1 MYHQL
6 IKSITLFSDDKSV
19 QLGIDNAL
27 YQLWIMA
34 HFKELELQET
44 KIFYQETPG
53 HRARKGTIYKKH
65 WLKKK
70 FKNTV
75 ELIQYLDSK
84 FYTLSYF
91 ELYFT
96 NNWRIKIVANCFI
109 NIYTNN
115 TIERNN
121 VIQKLIGIAGLNEI
135 KLTELE
141 NNYTYYLSYTNPP
154 NHQDSGIF
162 PDEFWTKEQ
171 VMNWIQKQQESYPE
185 IEIKADNV
193 FDVTFIENTNDGK
206 APF

>member
-1 MYHQL
+1 MYNQL
-6 IKSITLFSDDKSV
+6 IKSISLFSDDKSV

-34 HFKELELQET
+34 HFKEMELQET
-44 KIFYQETPG
+44 KIFYHKTPSN
-53 HRARKGTIYKKH
+53 RAKKTTVYKKH
-65 WLKKK
+65 WLKIQ

-109 NIYTNN
+109 NIYTNS
-115 TIERNN
+115 TTERNN
-121 VIQKLIGIAGLNEI
+121 VIHKLIAIAGLNEI
-135 KLTELE
+135 KLSELE

-162 PDEFWTKEQ
+162 PDEFWSKEQ
-171 VMNWIQKQQESYPE
+171 VRNWMQEQQEPYPE
-185 IEIKADNV
+185 TEIKANTV
-193 FDVTFIENTNDGK
+193 FNNTDTHNDGK
-206 APF
+206 AHF

>member
-34 HFKELELQET
+34 HFKEMELQET

-65 WLKKK
+65 WLKKN
-70 FKNTV
+70 FNNTI

-109 NIYTNN
+109 NIYTNS
-115 TIERNN
+115 TTERNN
-121 VIQKLIGIAGLNEI
+121 VIQKLIAIAGLNEI
-135 KLTELE
+135 KLSELE

-162 PDEFWTKEQ
+162 PDEFWSKEQ
-171 VMNWIQKQQESYPE
+171 VWNWMQEQQEPYPE
-185 IEIKADNV
+185 TEIEANTV
-193 FDVTFIENTNDGK
+193 FNNTDTPNDGK

>member
-75 ELIQYLDSK
+75 ELVQYLDSK
-84 FYTLSYF
+84 FYTLSYS

-96 NNWRIKIVANCFI
+96 NNWRIKIIANCFI
-109 NIYTNN
+109 NMYTNS
-115 TIERNN
+115 TTERNN

-135 KLTELE
+135 KLSELE

-171 VMNWIQKQQESYPE
+171 IRNWIQVQQEPYTETE
-185 IEIKADNV
+185 IDANTV
-193 FDVTFIENTNDGK
+193 FNNTNTTNDGK

>member
-1 MYHQL
+1 MSHQL

-34 HFKELELQET
+34 HFKEMEIQES

-53 HRARKGTIYKKH
+53 HRARKGTIYKKR

-109 NIYTNN
+109 NIYTNS
-115 TIERNN
+115 TTERNN
-121 VIQKLIGIAGLNEI
+121 VIDKLIAMAGLNEI
-135 KLTELE
+135 KLSELE
-141 NNYTYYLSYTNPP
+141 NNYTYYLSYTKTP
-154 NHQDSGIF
+154 NHEDSGIF
-162 PDEFWTKEQ
+162 PDEFWSKEQ
-171 VMNWIQKQQESYPE
+171 VMNWMQKQQEVYLE
-185 IEIKADNV
+185 TEIKTDNV
-193 FDVTFIENTNDGK
+193 FDITFIENTNDGK

>member
-6 IKSITLFSDDKSV
+6 INSITLFSDDKSV

-109 NIYTNN
+109 NIYTNS
-115 TIERNN
+115 TTERNN
-121 VIQKLIGIAGLNEI
+121 VIQKLIAMAGLNEI
-135 KLTELE
+135 KLSELE

-154 NHQDSGIF
+154 SHEDSGIF
-162 PDEFWTKEQ
+162 PDEFWSKEQ
-171 VMNWIQKQQESYPE
+171 IKNWMQVQQEPYSE
-185 IEIKADNV
+185 TEIKADTV
-193 FDVTFIENTNDGK
+193 FNNTDTPNDDK

>member
-96 NNWRIKIVANCFI
+96 NNWRIKIIANCFI
-109 NIYTNN
+109 NMYTNS
-115 TIERNN
+115 TTERNN
-121 VIQKLIGIAGLNEI
+121 VIQKLIAMAGLNEI
-135 KLTELE
+135 KLSELE

-154 NHQDSGIF
+154 SHEDSGIF
-162 PDEFWTKEQ
+162 PDEFWSKEQ
-171 VMNWIQKQQESYPE
+171 IKNWMQVQQEPYSE
-185 IEIKADNV
+185 TEIKADTV
-193 FDVTFIENTNDGK
+193 FNNTDTPNDDK

>member
-34 HFKELELQET
+34 HFKELELQKT

-65 WLKKK
+65 WLKKN
-70 FKNTV
+70 FNNTI

-109 NIYTNN
+109 NMYTNS
-115 TIERNN
+115 TTERNN
-121 VIQKLIGIAGLNEI
+121 VINKLIAIAGLNEI
-135 KLTELE
+135 KLSKLE

-154 NHQDSGIF
+154 NHEVSGIF
-162 PDEFWTKEQ
+162 PDEFWSKEQ
-171 VMNWIQKQQESYPE
+171 IRNWMQEQQEPYPE
-185 IEIKADNV
+185 TEIETDTV
-193 FDVTFIENTNDGK
+193 FKNTITTNDGK

>member
-34 HFKELELQET
+34 HFKEMELQET

-75 ELIQYLDSK
+75 ELVQYLDSK

-109 NIYTNN
+109 NIYTNS
-115 TIERNN
+115 TTERNN

-135 KLTELE
+135 KLSELE
-141 NNYTYYLSYTNPP
+141 NNYTYYLSYTKPP
-154 NHQDSGIF
+154 NHEESVIF
-162 PDEFWTKEQ
+162 PDEFWSKEQ
-171 VMNWIQKQQESYPE
+171 IRNWMLEQQEPYPE
-185 IEIKADNV
+185 TEIKADTV
-193 FDVTFIENTNDGK
+193 FNITSIENTNDGK
-206 APF
+206 TPF

>member
-6 IKSITLFSDDKSV
+6 IKSITLFSDNKSV

-34 HFKELELQET
+34 HFKEMELQET
-44 KIFYQETPG
+44 KIFYQETPS
-53 HRARKGTIYKKH
+53 HRARKGTIYKKR

-109 NIYTNN
+109 VNSYG
-115 TIERNN
+115 R
-121 VIQKLIGIAGLNEI
+121 I
-135 KLTELE
+135 K
-141 NNYTYYLSYTNPP
+141 
-154 NHQDSGIF
+154 
-162 PDEFWTKEQ
+162 
-171 VMNWIQKQQESYPE
+171 
-185 IEIKADNV
+185 
-193 FDVTFIENTNDGK
+193 
-206 APF
+206 

>member
-19 QLGIDNAL
+19 QLEIDNAL

-109 NIYTNN
+109 NIYTNS
-115 TIERNN
+115 TKERNN
-121 VIQKLIGIAGLNEI
+121 IIQKLTAIAGLNEI
-135 KLTELE
+135 KFSELE
-141 NNYTYYLSYTNPP
+141 NNYTYYLSYTKPP
-154 NHQDSGIF
+154 NHEDSGIF

>member
-1 MYHQL
+1 M
-6 IKSITLFSDDKSV
+6 
-19 QLGIDNAL
+19 G
-27 YQLWIMA
+27 
-34 HFKELELQET
+34 HFKEMELQET

-53 HRARKGTIYKKH
+53 QRARKGTIYKKH

-75 ELIQYLDSK
+75 ELVQYLDSK

-109 NIYTNN
+109 NIYTNS
-115 TIERNN
+115 TTERNN
-121 VIQKLIGIAGLNEI
+121 VIQKLIAMAGLNEI
-135 KLTELE
+135 KLSELE

-154 NHQDSGIF
+154 SHEDSGIF
-162 PDEFWTKEQ
+162 PDEFWSKEQ
-171 VMNWIQKQQESYPE
+171 IKNWMQVQQEPYSE
-185 IEIKADNV
+185 TEIKANTV
-193 FDVTFIENTNDGK
+193 FNITSIENTNDGK

>member
-6 IKSITLFSDDKSV
+6 IKSISLLSDDKSV

-34 HFKELELQET
+34 HFKEMELQET

-70 FKNTV
+70 IKYTV

-109 NIYTNN
+109 NIYTNS
-115 TIERNN
+115 TTERNN
-121 VIQKLIGIAGLNEI
+121 VIDKLIAIAGLNEI
-135 KLTELE
+135 KLSELE
-141 NNYTYYLSYTNPP
+141 NNNTYYLHYTNPP

-162 PDEFWTKEQ
+162 PDEFWSKEQ
-171 VMNWIQKQQESYPE
+171 IRNWMQEQQEPYLE
-185 IEIKADNV
+185 TEIKAHNV
-193 FDVTFIENTNDGK
+193 FDNTSTTNDGK